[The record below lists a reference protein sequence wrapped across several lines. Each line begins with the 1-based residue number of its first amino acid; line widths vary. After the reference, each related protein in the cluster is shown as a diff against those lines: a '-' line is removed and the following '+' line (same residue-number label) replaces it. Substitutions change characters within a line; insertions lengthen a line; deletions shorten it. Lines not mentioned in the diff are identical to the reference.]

1 MWLDHSWFIDFFF
14 PHCFSYS
21 VEFNYTSDRWVLF
34 CYAELQLACCVSC
47 VFIHL
52 YPHLKEILCFSFL
65 CKWGKYCIVYCIP
78 YWLAFLFNNKGDSW
92 SAQYFL
98 IWMYYELFSC
108 SDVGHL
114 PCFQSF
120 WCFKQYC
127 VAIIIH
133 TPCAHAGVFITYQ
146 EVDLLGHWM
155 WVRHFTIFCPV
166 VLQSGCTNLHT
177 WVREYL
183 SVSSWH
189 SV

>member
-1 MWLDHSWFIDFFF
+1 
-14 PHCFSYS
+14 
-21 VEFNYTSDRWVLF
+21 
-34 CYAELQLACCVSC
+34 
-47 VFIHL
+47 
-52 YPHLKEILCFSFL
+52 
-65 CKWGKYCIVYCIP
+65 
-78 YWLAFLFNNKGDSW
+78 
-92 SAQYFL
+92 
-98 IWMYYELFSC
+98 MYYELFSC

-133 TPCAHAGVFITYQ
+133 TPCAHAGVFLRYQ

-177 WVREYL
+177 WVRV
-183 SVSSWH
+183 SVCILLTFCIADFSTFCHLPSICHVFTLTHWDLIGTLDLWRLWVSH
-189 SV
+189 LWA

>member
-1 MWLDHSWFIDFFF
+1 
-14 PHCFSYS
+14 
-21 VEFNYTSDRWVLF
+21 
-34 CYAELQLACCVSC
+34 
-47 VFIHL
+47 
-52 YPHLKEILCFSFL
+52 
-65 CKWGKYCIVYCIP
+65 
-78 YWLAFLFNNKGDSW
+78 
-92 SAQYFL
+92 
-98 IWMYYELFSC
+98 MYYELFSC

-133 TPCAHAGVFITYQ
+133 TPCAHAGVFLRYQ

-177 WVREYL
+177 WVRVSVCILLTFCIADFNFLPSAFNL
-183 SVSSWH
+183 SCIHTDPLRLNRYAGLVASVGFTSVGLMQTGVSGSIL
-189 SV
+189 